1 MPPREVLMSTADD
14 FIRAKAAALNMP
26 VRQAARTRPR
36 RWSPQRRR
44 DLGWG
49 LAFASPAIIGL
60 AWFTLYPMA
69 ASLYYSFTHYSVFG
83 GARWIGLTNYRTLL
97 EDPNVWRSLK
107 NSLYILG
114 LSIPAGIAVALIL
127 ALLLNLDVKG
137 MSVYRTIF
145 YLPSIMPAVAAAVV
159 WGYVFN
165 AQYGV
170 VNDLLGKVGIQG
182 PSWLASTTWAK
193 PALVIMSV
201 WGVGNLMIILLAGLQ
216 DVPKDLQDAS
226 KVDGANRFQSFRN
239 VTIPFLGP
247 HLFFAVITGLIA
259 GFQYFTPVYVLTDG
273 DGGPAGST
281 LVFPLYIYQ
290 NAFRYFNMGYA
301 SALAWV
307 LMLITMAITAIVFRG
322 LSRRIYYGGS

>member
-1 MPPREVLMSTADD
+1 MNQTA
-14 FIRAKAAALNMP
+14 
-26 VRQAARTRPR
+26 VQHHSRTTQK
-36 RWSPQRRR
+36 RWSAQKRR
-44 DLGWG
+44 DLLWG
-49 LAFASPAIIGL
+49 LGFASPAIIGL
-60 AWFTLYPMA
+60 AWFTLYPMG

-83 GARWIGLTNYRTLL
+83 GARWIGLTNYRTLI

-107 NSLYILG
+107 NSIYILS

-127 ALLLNLDVKG
+127 ALLLNINVKG
-137 MSVYRTIF
+137 MSVYRTVF
-145 YLPSIMPAVAAAVV
+145 YLPTIMPAVAAAVV

-165 AQYGV
+165 AQYGIL
-170 VNDLLGKVGIQG
+170 NDILRRIGIQG
-182 PSWLASTTWAK
+182 PGWLASTTWSK

-226 KVDGANRFQSFRN
+226 RVDGANWYQSFRH
-239 VTIPFLGP
+239 VTIPFLSP
-247 HLFFAVITGLIA
+247 HLFFAIVTGLIA
-259 GFQYFTPVYVLTDG
+259 GFQYFTPVYVLTEG
-273 DGGPAGST
+273 EGGPAGST

-307 LMLITMAITAIVFRG
+307 LMLICLLVTALVFRG
-322 LSRRIYYGGS
+322 LSKRIYYGGA

>member
-1 MPPREVLMSTADD
+1 M
-14 FIRAKAAALNMP
+14 
-26 VRQAARTRPR
+26 
-36 RWSPQRRR
+36 
-44 DLGWG
+44 G
-49 LAFASPAIIGL
+49 
-60 AWFTLYPMA
+60 
-69 ASLYYSFTHYSVFG
+69 ASLYYSFTRYSVFG
-83 GARWIGLTNYRTLL
+83 GAHWIGWTNYKTIID
-97 EDPNVWRSLK
+97 DPVVWRSLM

-114 LSIPAGIAVALIL
+114 LSIPIGILVALAL

-159 WGYVFN
+159 WGYVFH

-170 VNDLLGKVGIQG
+170 LNDLLRRVGVQG
-182 PSWLASTTWAK
+182 PTWLASTTWAK
-193 PALVIMSV
+193 PALVIMSI
-201 WGVGNLMIILLAGLQ
+201 WGLGNLMIILLAGLQ

-226 KVDGANRFQSFRN
+226 RVDGANWFQSFRN
-239 VTIPFLGP
+239 VTIPFLSP

-259 GFQYFTPVYVLTDG
+259 GFQYFTPVYVLTNG
-273 DGGPAGST
+273 DGGPAQST

-307 LMLITMAITAIVFRG
+307 LMLISLAVTVIVFKG

>member
-1 MPPREVLMSTADD
+1 MSQTAVQHPPRTSV
-14 FIRAKAAALNMP
+14 K
-26 VRQAARTRPR
+26 
-36 RWSPQRRR
+36 RWSAQKRR
-44 DLGWG
+44 DLLWG

-60 AWFTLYPMA
+60 AWLTLYPMA

-97 EDPNVWRSLK
+97 EDPNVWRSLQ
-107 NSLYILG
+107 NSIYILA

-127 ALLLNLDVKG
+127 ALLLNIDVKG
-137 MSVYRTIF
+137 MSVYRTVF
-145 YLPSIMPAVAAAVV
+145 YLPTIMPAVAAAVV

-165 AQYGV
+165 AQYGIL
-170 VNDLLGKVGIQG
+170 NDMLRRVGVQG
-182 PSWLASTTWAK
+182 PGWLASTTWSK

-216 DVPKDLQDAS
+216 DVPQDLQDAS
-226 KVDGANRFQSFRN
+226 KVDGANWLQSFRH
-239 VTIPFLGP
+239 VTIPFLSP
-247 HLFFAVITGLIA
+247 HLFFAIVTGLIA
-259 GFQYFTPVYVLTDG
+259 GFQYFTPVYVLTEG
-273 DGGPAGST
+273 EGGPAGST

-307 LMLITMAITAIVFRG
+307 LMLICLLVTALVFKG
-322 LSRRIYYGGS
+322 LSKRIYYGGA

>member
-1 MPPREVLMSTADD
+1 VAIVVDSRS
-14 FIRAKAAALNMP
+14 IRPA
-26 VRQAARTRPR
+26 R
-36 RWSPQRRR
+36 RWFSAKRRR

-60 AWFTLYPMA
+60 AWFTVYPMA
-69 ASLYYSFTHYSVFG
+69 MSLYYSFTHYSIFG
-83 GARWIGLTNYRTLL
+83 GARWIGLANYRTLI
-97 EDPNVWRSLK
+97 EDPNVWRSLR

-114 LSIPAGIAVALIL
+114 LSIPFGILVALVL
-127 ALLLNLDVKG
+127 ALLLNMDVKG
-137 MSVYRTIF
+137 MSIYRTIF
-145 YLPSIMPAVAAAVV
+145 YMPSIMPAVAAAVV

-170 VNDLLGKVGIQG
+170 LNSMLRKVGIQG
-182 PSWLASTTWAK
+182 PSWLASTTWSK

-216 DVPKDLQDAS
+216 DVPRELHDAS
-226 KVDGANRFQSFRN
+226 QVDGANRFQSFWN
-239 VTIPFLGP
+239 VTIPFLSP
-247 HLFFAVITGLIA
+247 HLFFAVVTGLIA
-259 GFQYFTPVYVLTDG
+259 GFQYFTPVYVLTGG
-273 DGGPAGST
+273 DGGPAAST

-307 LMLITMAITAIVFRG
+307 LMLITLVVTALVFRG
-322 LSRRIYYGGS
+322 LSRRIYYGGA